1 MHAVLLAH
9 VQWSKQLS
17 DILIPE
23 KFMAEFPVIAPTL
36 LPLPVAGKAHK
47 ERKNINIICCIY
59 YL

>member
-23 KFMAEFPVIAPTL
+23 KYMVGFPVIAATL
-36 LPLPVAGKAHK
+36 LPLPVAGKAYK
-47 ERKNINIICCIY
+47 ERENVNIICCIY
-59 YL
+59 YP